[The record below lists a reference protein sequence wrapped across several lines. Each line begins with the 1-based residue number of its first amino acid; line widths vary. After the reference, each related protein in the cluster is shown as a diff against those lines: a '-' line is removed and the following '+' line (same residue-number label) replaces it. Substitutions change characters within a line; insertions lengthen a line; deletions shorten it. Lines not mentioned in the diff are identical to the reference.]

1 MAGLWQRFTL
11 IFKSK
16 ASRALD
22 RAENPTETLDYSYEQ
37 MIQQLQNV
45 KRGVADVVT
54 AKKRLELQTQSI
66 EQNVVK
72 LETQARQAVA
82 ANREDLARQAL
93 ERKAA
98 AQQQLQGL
106 DAQVQQLQSQQ
117 EGLIASQQQLEAKI
131 ESFRSE
137 KEVIKAQ
144 YSAAQAQVKIGEAAT
159 GIGRGMQDTGM
170 AIQRARDKTEEL
182 QARASAI
189 EELTA
194 SGALEDVTDNRT
206 QLDRELS
213 QISASGQVEDEL
225 AKLKAE
231 VGPGD
236 DNEGDRARHA
246 GDVVGLGDVLFGRK
260 KLKGPARD
268 RLFALTTAAVS
279 LDVECGLKPA
289 GVGAVVFKPLSAGEF
304 AQVDKDVEELLA
316 SVAASSGS
324 TLERKTDTFG
334 FEWVVVHDPDL
345 EDQVT
350 AVYAVAKEFS
360 ERGFGAQLLA
370 APFRFEGGGHP
381 VYWIY
386 GFKTGHVLAV
396 RPDRREAGARQP
408 ARAAAEGAA
417 REGAA
422 RRARPDEVVRLV
434 RRADLATR
442 NRLAHL
448 AGDLRERREP
458 LLERRVIHEELA
470 DLRAPVRRDDEEGV
484 HRRDLAQVLLRDL
497 RDPARD
503 LLQRAHQVLG
513 RAGHQRRAAVG
524 RVLAVARDRADEDVA
539 DRVGDDRDREDD
551 QPDRH
556 AVVAVRVAAAAAAE
570 AAEHAAVEADTRE
583 ERRRASRRSSRAS

>member
-37 MIQQLQNV
+37 MIEQLQNV

-213 QISASGQVEDEL
+213 QISASSQVEDEL

-236 DNEGDRARHA
+236 D
-246 GDVVGLGDVLFGRK
+246 K
-260 KLKGPARD
+260 KEIEPGTPA
-268 RLFALTTAAVS
+268 T
-279 LDVECGLKPA
+279 
-289 GVGAVVFKPLSAGEF
+289 
-304 AQVDKDVEELLA
+304 
-316 SVAASSGS
+316 
-324 TLERKTDTFG
+324 
-334 FEWVVVHDPDL
+334 
-345 EDQVT
+345 
-350 AVYAVAKEFS
+350 
-360 ERGFGAQLLA
+360 
-370 APFRFEGGGHP
+370 
-381 VYWIY
+381 
-386 GFKTGHVLAV
+386 
-396 RPDRREAGARQP
+396 
-408 ARAAAEGAA
+408 
-417 REGAA
+417 
-422 RRARPDEVVRLV
+422 
-434 RRADLATR
+434 
-442 NRLAHL
+442 
-448 AGDLRERREP
+448 
-458 LLERRVIHEELA
+458 
-470 DLRAPVRRDDEEGV
+470 
-484 HRRDLAQVLLRDL
+484 
-497 RDPARD
+497 
-503 LLQRAHQVLG
+503 
-513 RAGHQRRAAVG
+513 
-524 RVLAVARDRADEDVA
+524 
-539 DRVGDDRDREDD
+539 
-551 QPDRH
+551 
-556 AVVAVRVAAAAAAE
+556 
-570 AAEHAAVEADTRE
+570 
-583 ERRRASRRSSRAS
+583 